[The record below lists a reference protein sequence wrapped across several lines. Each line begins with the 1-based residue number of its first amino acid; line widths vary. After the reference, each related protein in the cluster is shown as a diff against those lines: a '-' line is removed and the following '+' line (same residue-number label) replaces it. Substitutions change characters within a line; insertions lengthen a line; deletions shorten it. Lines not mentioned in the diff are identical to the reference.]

1 MSTATISS
9 LDYQGSPAPPQLDL
23 FGPPPVRAEQ
33 LDSDLTTSQ
42 QPSTQASSPVTER
55 LRTTMAAVKVA
66 FTWFGVRRAL
76 APEQRSTAAQAFQA
90 DCLLLS
96 ASKLILD
103 IRAPAYRKVARVRS
117 EASAYW
123 RCVTLPYP
131 EPGIR
136 LLDQNSLGL
145 FANTMAAFRDQ
156 LHTAAGEFA
165 AAYQQMKAEA
175 RWRLGTLFN
184 DADYPATLEGLF
196 DLEVS
201 YPPLEPPRYLV
212 ALSPDLYREEQARVR
227 TRFESAIDLAEQ
239 AFAGELSRLMKHLAE
254 RLSGTTDGRPRIFRD
269 TAISNIREFIE
280 RFERLNV
287 RSSQQLDALVDQAR
301 ATVAGLAPS
310 ELRSSGSLR
319 ESVARDARA
328 IESAVDVFMA
338 DRPRRTILRRGSG
351 GQA

>member
-1 MSTATISS
+1 MSTIIATPLADHASDALATIEE
-9 LDYQGSPAPPQLDL
+9 PAIVD
-23 FGPPPVRAEQ
+23 
-33 LDSDLTTSQ
+33 T
-42 QPSTQASSPVTER
+42 PSAAER

-66 FTWFGVRRAL
+66 YTWFGVRRAL

-103 IRAPAYRKVARVRS
+103 IRDPAYRQVARVRS

-145 FANTMAAFRDQ
+145 FANTMAAYRDR
-156 LHTAAGEFA
+156 LHAAAAEFA
-165 AAYQQMKAEA
+165 GAYEQMKAEA
-175 RWRLGTLFN
+175 RRRLGTLFN
-184 DADYPATLEGLF
+184 EADYPATLEGLF

-201 YPPLEPPRYLV
+201 YPPIEPPRYLV
-212 ALSPDLYREEQARVR
+212 ALSPDLYRQEQARVR
-227 TRFESAIDLAEQ
+227 ERFESAIELAEQ
-239 AFAGELSRLMKHLAE
+239 AFAGELGRLMQHLAE

-269 TAISNIREFIE
+269 SAIENIRGFID

-287 RSSQQLDALVDQAR
+287 RSSRQLDQLVAQAR
-301 ATVAGLAPS
+301 ATVAGLAPR
-310 ELRSSGSLR
+310 ELRTSRSLR

-328 IESAVDVFMA
+328 IESAVDAFMT

>member
-1 MSTATISS
+1 MSTAIAIPLVDHTPAAPATPQDPSIA
-9 LDYQGSPAPPQLDL
+9 APPS
-23 FGPPPVRAEQ
+23 A
-33 LDSDLTTSQ
+33 
-42 QPSTQASSPVTER
+42 AER

-66 FTWFGVRRAL
+66 YTWFGVRRAL

-103 IRAPAYRKVARVRS
+103 IRAPAYRQVARVRS

-136 LLDQNSLGL
+136 LLDQKSLGL
-145 FANTMAAFRDQ
+145 FANTMAAYRDR
-156 LHTAAGEFA
+156 LHAAAAEFA
-165 AAYQQMKAEA
+165 GAYQQMKAEA
-175 RWRLGTLFN
+175 RRRLGTLFN
-184 DADYPATLEGLF
+184 NADYPATLEGLF

-201 YPPLEPPRYLV
+201 YPPIEPPRYLV
-212 ALSPDLYREEQARVR
+212 ALSPELYRQEQARVR
-227 TRFESAIDLAEQ
+227 ERFESAIELAEQ
-239 AFAGELSRLMKHLAE
+239 AFAGELGRLMQHLAE

-269 TAISNIREFIE
+269 SAIENIREFID

-287 RSSQQLDALVDQAR
+287 RSSQQLDELVAQAR
-301 ATVAGLAPS
+301 ATVAGLAPR
-310 ELRSSGSLR
+310 ELRASRSLR
-319 ESVARDARA
+319 ESVARDART
-328 IESAVDVFMA
+328 IESAVDMFMA

-351 GQA
+351 GQV

>member
-1 MSTATISS
+1 MSTATIPS
-9 LDYQGSPAPPQLDL
+9 LDYHGSPAPPQLDL
-23 FGPPPVRAEQ
+23 FGPLPVRAEQ

-42 QPSTQASSPVTER
+42 QPSTQASPPVAER
-55 LRTTMAAVKVA
+55 LRTTMAAV
-66 FTWFGVRRAL
+66 R
-76 APEQRSTAAQAFQA
+76 
-90 DCLLLS
+90 
-96 ASKLILD
+96 
-103 IRAPAYRKVARVRS
+103 
-117 EASAYW
+117 
-123 RCVTLPYP
+123 PYP

-212 ALSPDLYREEQARVR
+212 ALSPNLYREEQARVR

-269 TAISNIREFIE
+269 SAISNIREFIE

-287 RSSQQLDALVDQAR
+287 RSSQQLDELVDQAR

>member
-1 MSTATISS
+1 MSTAIATPRADHASDALATIAEPVIV
-9 LDYQGSPAPPQLDL
+9 DPPS
-23 FGPPPVRAEQ
+23 A
-33 LDSDLTTSQ
+33 
-42 QPSTQASSPVTER
+42 AER

-66 FTWFGVRRAL
+66 YTWFGVRRAL

-103 IRAPAYRKVARVRS
+103 IRDPAYRQVARVRS

-145 FANTMAAFRDQ
+145 FANTMAAYRDR
-156 LHTAAGEFA
+156 LHAAAAEFA
-165 AAYQQMKAEA
+165 GAYEQMKAEA
-175 RWRLGTLFN
+175 RRRLGTLFN
-184 DADYPATLEGLF
+184 EADYPATLEGLF

-201 YPPLEPPRYLV
+201 YPPIEPPRYLV
-212 ALSPDLYREEQARVR
+212 ALSPDLYRQEQARVR
-227 TRFESAIDLAEQ
+227 ERFESAIELAEQ
-239 AFAGELSRLMKHLAE
+239 AFAGELGRLMQHLAE

-269 TAISNIREFIE
+269 SAIENIRGFID

-287 RSSQQLDALVDQAR
+287 RSSRQLDELVAQAR
-301 ATVAGLAPS
+301 ATVAGLAPR
-310 ELRSSGSLR
+310 ELRASRSLR

-328 IESAVDVFMA
+328 IESAVDVFMT

>member
-1 MSTATISS
+1 MSTTIATPLADHASDALATI
-9 LDYQGSPAPPQLDL
+9 QEPATVAPPS
-23 FGPPPVRAEQ
+23 A
-33 LDSDLTTSQ
+33 
-42 QPSTQASSPVTER
+42 AER

-66 FTWFGVRRAL
+66 YTWFGVRRAL

-103 IRAPAYRKVARVRS
+103 IRDPAYRQVARVRS

-145 FANTMAAFRDQ
+145 FANTMAAYRDR
-156 LHTAAGEFA
+156 LHAAAAEFA
-165 AAYQQMKAEA
+165 GAYQQMKTEA
-175 RWRLGTLFN
+175 RRRLGTLFN
-184 DADYPATLEGLF
+184 EADYPATLEGLF

-201 YPPLEPPRYLV
+201 YPPIEPPRYLV
-212 ALSPDLYREEQARVR
+212 ALSPDLYRQEQARVR
-227 TRFESAIDLAEQ
+227 ERFESAIELAEQ
-239 AFAGELSRLMKHLAE
+239 AFAGELGRLMQHLAE

-269 TAISNIREFIE
+269 SAIENIRGFID

-287 RSSQQLDALVDQAR
+287 RSSRQLDELVAQAR
-301 ATVAGLAPS
+301 ATVAGLAPR
-310 ELRSSGSLR
+310 ELRASRSLR

-328 IESAVDVFMA
+328 IESAVDVFMT

>member
-1 MSTATISS
+1 
-9 LDYQGSPAPPQLDL
+9 
-23 FGPPPVRAEQ
+23 
-33 LDSDLTTSQ
+33 
-42 QPSTQASSPVTER
+42 
-55 LRTTMAAVKVA
+55 MAAVKLA

-90 DCLLLS
+90 DRLLLS

-103 IRAPAYRKVARVRS
+103 IRAPAYRQVARVRS

-123 RCVTLPYP
+123 RGVTLPYP
-131 EPGIR
+131 EPGVR

-145 FANTMAAFRDQ
+145 FATTMASFRDQ
-156 LHTAAGEFA
+156 LHSAAGDFV

-175 RWRLGTLFN
+175 RRRLGTLFN
-184 DADYPATLEGLF
+184 EADYPATLEGLF

-201 YPPLEPPRYLV
+201 YPPIEPPRYLV

-227 TRFESAIDLAEQ
+227 ARFESAIELAEQ
-239 AFAGELSRLMKHLAE
+239 AFAGELGRLMKHLAE
-254 RLSGTTDGRPRIFRD
+254 RLSGTADGRPRIFRD
-269 TAISNIREFIE
+269 SAIGNIREFLQ

-287 RSSQQLDALVDQAR
+287 RSSQQLDDLVAQAR
-301 ATVAGLAPS
+301 ATIAGLAPG
-310 ELRSSGSLR
+310 ELRSSRMLR